1 MKLSWGSE
9 QAGGAGII
17 AAHPTRSLEYRHK
30 ARNNAT
36 IARRNRQLTQLR
48 KQRGRAFGGFDSRF
62 L

>member
-30 ARNNAT
+30 RETTLPLPAAIGN
-36 IARRNRQLTQLR
+36 
-48 KQRGRAFGGFDSRF
+48 
-62 L
+62 